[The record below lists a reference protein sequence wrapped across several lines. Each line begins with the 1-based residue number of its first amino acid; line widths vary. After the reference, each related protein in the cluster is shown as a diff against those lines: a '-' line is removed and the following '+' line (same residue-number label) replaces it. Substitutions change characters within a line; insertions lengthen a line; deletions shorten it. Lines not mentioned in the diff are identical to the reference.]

1 MVLRGDFWKRPTTL
15 KPYLLKVKEGFLL
28 GLAVDPEKGAPCSNC
43 VLLWL
48 KQRNIWAEH
57 AALSDLTIRRDLIAD
72 LLAENSAH
80 VIYEISRDGTAIRME
95 ALVFPHPS
103 CSCDKVNYLAPTSI
117 SKNTNYAFSPLYQI
131 FCTRFGTPDGNLWLT
146 RVTGDCPLSQQTLTV
161 FAVERDKEI
170 SRKKAVE
177 EWMKKAIQSDL
188 PLRLRRGELIA
199 SESLQTGDFSLM
211 RRDQNQEGVLS
222 ALGAGEDREEATLNA
237 LVDLAKT
244 MTLRRYSQSMKNPML
259 IVGANQYIRSK
270 APFFLLQQYDLH
282 LLFYPNSTQAWV
294 VGLVAVSRQR
304 TDEKPVF
311 VFSAH
316 TDIREA
322 LDRLFLKLLEALKPE
337 EQMSGS
343 PILKRDNQESI
354 SSQLNMWWIHW
365 IYRCPK
371 IAIKDILSLEP
382 YSRKL
387 SQWRDYY
394 RDGQEEVSIQSVNN
408 PCLPS
413 QIRTVVKVEI
423 PLRDRISNVRNINGI
438 GTWSD
443 FRDALA

>member
-15 KPYLLKVKEGFLL
+15 KPYVLKVKEGFLV
-28 GLAVDPEKGAPCSNC
+28 GLAMAPEKGAPCSNC

-48 KQRNIWAEH
+48 KQRKVQVEH
-57 AALSDLTIRRDLIAD
+57 ASLSDLTIRRDLIAD

-95 ALVFPHPS
+95 ALVFPHPR
-103 CSCDKVNYLAPTSI
+103 CSCEKLNYVPPTNT

-131 FCTRFGTPDGNLWLT
+131 FCTRFGTPDGNLWMT
-146 RVTGDCPLSQQTLTV
+146 RVTGDCPLSDQTLTV

-170 SRKKAVE
+170 SRQKAVD
-177 EWMKKAIQSDL
+177 EWMKKAVRVDL
-188 PLRLRRGELIA
+188 PFRLRRGELIA
-199 SESLQTGDFSLM
+199 SESLQTGDFELVK
-211 RRDQNQEGVLS
+211 RDQNQNDVLS
-222 ALGAGEDREEATLNA
+222 SMGAGSSREEATLNA
-237 LVDLAKT
+237 LIELAKT
-244 MTLRRYSQSMKNPML
+244 TTLRRYSQSMKNPML

-294 VGLVAVSRQR
+294 VGMVAVSRQR

-311 VFSAH
+311 VFSAD
-316 TDIREA
+316 TNIQEA
-322 LDRLFLKLLEALKPE
+322 LDQLFFKVLEALRPE
-337 EQMSGS
+337 EQISGS
-343 PILKRDNQESI
+343 PILNRDKTDSI
-354 SSQLNMWWIHW
+354 SSQLNMWWVHW

-382 YSRKL
+382 YSRNL
-387 SQWRDYY
+387 SQWREYY
-394 RDGQEEVSIQSVNN
+394 RDGQEQVSILSVNT
-408 PCLPS
+408 PYFPS
-413 QIRTVVKVEI
+413 QIRTLVKI
-423 PLRDRISNVRNINGI
+423 QSPLRDRINNVRNINGI